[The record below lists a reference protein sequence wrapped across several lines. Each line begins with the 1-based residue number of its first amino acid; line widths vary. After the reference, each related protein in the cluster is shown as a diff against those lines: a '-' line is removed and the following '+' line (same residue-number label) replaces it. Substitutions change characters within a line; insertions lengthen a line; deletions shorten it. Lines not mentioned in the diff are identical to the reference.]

1 MKKEVKKACD
11 LSKMLLDQINTYT
24 EKYTGMEG
32 KDVTS
37 ESSLNDLQT
46 ILEEGF
52 ALHNYLIE
60 KDLAKDSPAIG
71 ISLINLEKFTSQ
83 LTITKENAE
92 KLRLSN
98 AIQIWNQTKIAIA
111 VLAGTVLDTYEPVKK
126 DDE

>member
-24 EKYTGMEG
+24 EKYTGIEG

-60 KDLAKDSPAIG
+60 KGLAKDSPAIG

-111 VLAGTVLDTYEPVKK
+111 VLAGAVLDTYEPVKK

>member
-24 EKYTGMEG
+24 EKYTGIEG

-111 VLAGTVLDTYEPVKK
+111 VLAGAVLDTYEPVKK

>member
-1 MKKEVKKACD
+1 MKKEIKKVCD
-11 LSKMLLDQINTYT
+11 LSAKLLDQIN
-24 EKYTGMEG
+24 EYTGNYTSPDG

-60 KDLAKDSPAIG
+60 KELYKDQPAITV
-71 ISLINLEKFTSQ
+71 SLTNLERFMNQ
-83 LTITKENAE
+83 LQINKENAE

-98 AIQIWNQTKIAIA
+98 AIQVWNQTKIAIA
-111 VLAGTVLDTYEPVKK
+111 VLAGVVLDTYEEKE
-126 DDE
+126 D